1 MSQDQLT
8 KIAGTLDQI
17 VNVVVNTREDVKE
30 VKSTLKEQGEKIDM
44 LQTNQDWMI
53 SVLTRIDQER
63 IMGSQTIKQVKEEM
77 EDLKKRVQ
85 KLELTH
91 A

>member
-1 MSQDQLT
+1 MAQDQLT
-8 KIAGTLDQI
+8 KIAETLDQVVSI
-17 VNVVVNTREDVKE
+17 VVNTQEDVREIKT
-30 VKSTLKEQGEKIDM
+30 TLKEHGEKIDI

-53 SVLTRIDQER
+53 NVLTRIDQER
-63 IMGSQTIKQVKEEM
+63 IMSSQTIRQVKEEM